1 MMFGTICLINHIVL
15 MEGGGMNKE
24 DKDQNA
30 KELSQFC
37 LKLTELVKN
46 KEKVGEVVTRMILPA
61 VVVALGD
68 ASINRGGYWDSPD

>member
-1 MMFGTICLINHIVL
+1 MIGKIGLITRIVL

-24 DKDQNA
+24 VKDQNA

-46 KEKVGEVVTRMILPA
+46 KDKVGEAVTRLILPA